1 MKALKKMK
9 EIQSCLTWF
18 WYAKKKC
25 LLKFVIL
32 AYIGREDRITIYNS
46 WNLTQYIVKS
56 YKVSL
61 SIVELNSNHGQ
72 NSNKDYVNIGV
83 KKRKTRSKIIEI
95 WDP

>member
-1 MKALKKMK
+1 MK
-9 EIQSCLTWF
+9 EIQSSF
-18 WYAKKKC
+18 IRDFDMQKKS